1 MSIDV
6 NNESGTEVDEQ
17 AILDIARYALA
28 RMRIHPLSE
37 LSVIV
42 VDGDAM
48 EQLHVQWMDLPGP
61 TDVMSFPMD
70 ELRPPMKDEDEAP
83 QGLLGDIVLCPEVAK
98 QQGEDAPTQ
107 HSMNEELQLL
117 TVHGVLHLL
126 GYDHEEADEKA
137 EMFGLQA
144 GIVDGWRAE
153 KGLTGPS
160 AGADR
165 VMSLSLIAGA
175 VALVV
180 IAWLA
185 ACAEAGLARVSS
197 FRAEEAVRSGRRGS
211 AKLSQ
216 VAADPT
222 RYLNVALL
230 VRVACE
236 MAAAALVTYACLEEF
251 QETWQALLVAIGVM
265 VLVSYVAVGVSPRTI
280 GRQHP
285 LNTATAAAYVLLP
298 LARIMGPIPPLLI
311 LIGNALTP
319 GKGFRR
325 GPFASEAELRA
336 LVDLA
341 EKESLIEDEERRMV
355 HSVFELGD
363 TLVREVMVPRT
374 DLVVI
379 ERYKT
384 IRQAL
389 TLALRSGFS
398 RIPVVGESEDDVVG
412 VVYLKD
418 LSRKTHINRDAE
430 AELVSTAMRPAT
442 FVPDTKNAGDLL
454 REMQQL
460 RTHVAVVIDEY
471 GGTAG
476 IVTIEDILEEI
487 VGEITDEYDREVS
500 SVEEL
505 GDERFRV
512 TSRLDIGDLGE
523 LYGIEEFD
531 DEDVETVGGLLAK
544 ALGRVPIA
552 GASSLVTLPDGRA
565 LRLTAEAAAG
575 RRNKIVTVLSE
586 PVGGQEEGAG

>member
-1 MSIDV
+1 MS
-6 NNESGTEVDEQ
+6 
-17 AILDIARYALA
+17 
-28 RMRIHPLSE
+28 
-37 LSVIV
+37 
-42 VDGDAM
+42 
-48 EQLHVQWMDLPGP
+48 
-61 TDVMSFPMD
+61 
-70 ELRPPMKDEDEAP
+70 P
-83 QGLLGDIVLCPEVAK
+83 QIVL
-98 QQGEDAPTQ
+98 
-107 HSMNEELQLL
+107 
-117 TVHGVLHLL
+117 
-126 GYDHEEADEKA
+126 
-137 EMFGLQA
+137 
-144 GIVDGWRAE
+144 
-153 KGLTGPS
+153 
-160 AGADR
+160 GA
-165 VMSLSLIAGA
+165 I
-175 VALVV
+175 ALVV
-180 IAWLA
+180 VAWLA

-197 FRAEEAVRSGRRGS
+197 FRAEEAVKSGRRGG
-211 AKLSQ
+211 AKLAQ
-216 VAADPT
+216 VASDPT

-251 QETWQALLVAIGVM
+251 PGRTAEALLVAIAVM

-285 LNTATAAAYVLLP
+285 LNTATAAAYVLVP
-298 LARIMGPIPPLLI
+298 LARVMGPIPSLLI

-336 LVDLA
+336 MVDLA
-341 EKESLIEDEERRMV
+341 EQESLIEDDERRMV

-398 RIPVVGESEDDVVG
+398 RIPVTGESEDDIVG

-418 LSRKTHINRDAE
+418 LARKTHISRDAE
-430 AELVSTAMRPAT
+430 SELVSTAMRPAV

-454 REMQQL
+454 REMQKE
-460 RTHVAVVIDEY
+460 RNHVAVVIDEY

-487 VGEITDEYDREVS
+487 VGEITDEYDRELPP
-500 SVEEL
+500 VEDL
-505 GDERFRV
+505 GDDRHRV
-512 TSRLDIGDLGE
+512 TARLDITDLGE
-523 LYGIEEFD
+523 LYGLEEYD

-552 GASSLVTLPDGRA
+552 GASSVVELPDGRE

-575 RRNKIVTVLSE
+575 RRNKIVTVLVE
-586 PVGGQEEGAG
+586 PVGPADPPGEEEKPE

>member
-1 MSIDV
+1 MSV
-6 NNESGTEVDEQ
+6 QFVLG
-17 AILDIARYALA
+17 AI
-28 RMRIHPLSE
+28 
-37 LSVIV
+37 
-42 VDGDAM
+42 
-48 EQLHVQWMDLPGP
+48 
-61 TDVMSFPMD
+61 
-70 ELRPPMKDEDEAP
+70 
-83 QGLLGDIVLCPEVAK
+83 
-98 QQGEDAPTQ
+98 
-107 HSMNEELQLL
+107 
-117 TVHGVLHLL
+117 
-126 GYDHEEADEKA
+126 
-137 EMFGLQA
+137 
-144 GIVDGWRAE
+144 
-153 KGLTGPS
+153 
-160 AGADR
+160 
-165 VMSLSLIAGA
+165 
-175 VALVV
+175 ALVV
-180 IAWLA
+180 VAWLA

-197 FRAEEAVRSGRRGS
+197 FRAEEAVKSGRRGS
-211 AKLSQ
+211 ARLAQ

-236 MAAAALVTYACLEEF
+236 MAAATLVTYACLQEF
-251 QETWQALLVAIGVM
+251 PTTWEALLVALGVM

-285 LNTATAAAYVLLP
+285 IHTATAAAYVLLP
-298 LARIMGPIPPLLI
+298 LARIMGPVPSLLI

-319 GKGFRR
+319 GKGFRH

-374 DLVVI
+374 DLVTI
-379 ERYKT
+379 ERFKT

-398 RIPVVGESEDDVVG
+398 RIPVTGESEDDIIG

-418 LSRKTHINRDAE
+418 LVRKTHISRE
-430 AELVSTAMRPAT
+430 AEGDLVSTAMRPAV

-454 REMQQL
+454 REMQKE
-460 RTHVAVVIDEY
+460 RNHVAVVIDEY

-487 VGEITDEYDREVS
+487 VGEITDEYDRELPP
-500 SVEEL
+500 VEDL
-505 GDERFRV
+505 GDDRFRV
-512 TSRLDIGDLGE
+512 TARLDITDLGE
-523 LYGIEEFD
+523 LYGLEEYD

-552 GASSLVTLPDGRA
+552 GASADVRLPDGRV

-575 RRNKIVTVLSE
+575 RRNKIVTVLVE
-586 PVGGQEEGAG
+586 PVPVPVSEEEKAE

>member
-1 MSIDV
+1 
-6 NNESGTEVDEQ
+6 
-17 AILDIARYALA
+17 
-28 RMRIHPLSE
+28 
-37 LSVIV
+37 
-42 VDGDAM
+42 
-48 EQLHVQWMDLPGP
+48 
-61 TDVMSFPMD
+61 MSF
-70 ELRPPMKDEDEAP
+70 
-83 QGLLGDIVLCPEVAK
+83 Q
-98 QQGEDAPTQ
+98 
-107 HSMNEELQLL
+107 
-117 TVHGVLHLL
+117 
-126 GYDHEEADEKA
+126 
-137 EMFGLQA
+137 
-144 GIVDGWRAE
+144 
-153 KGLTGPS
+153 
-160 AGADR
+160 
-165 VMSLSLIAGA
+165 LIAGA

-180 IAWLA
+180 VAWLA
-185 ACAEAGLARVSS
+185 ACAEAGIARVSS
-197 FRAEEAVRSGRRGS
+197 FRAEEAARSGRRGS
-211 AKLSQ
+211 AKLAQ

-236 MAAAALVTYACLEEF
+236 MAAAALVTYACLNEF
-251 QETWQALLVAIGVM
+251 PKTWEALAVAIAVM

-336 LVDLA
+336 MVDLA

-374 DLVVI
+374 DLVAI
-379 ERYKT
+379 ERFKT

-398 RIPVVGESEDDVVG
+398 RIPVTGESEDDVVG
-412 VVYLKD
+412 MVYLKD
-418 LSRKTHINRDAE
+418 LARKTHINRDSE
-430 AELVSTAMRPAT
+430 SDLVSTAMRPAT

-454 REMQQL
+454 REMQQQ
-460 RTHVAVVIDEY
+460 RNHVAVVIDEY

-487 VGEITDEYDREVS
+487 VGEITDEYDRELPP
-500 SVEEL
+500 VEEL
-505 GDERFRV
+505 DAGCYRV
-512 TSRLDIGDLGE
+512 TARLDIGDLGE
-523 LYGIEEFD
+523 LFGLDEFD

-552 GASSLVTLPDGRA
+552 DASALVPLPDGRE
-565 LRLTAEAAAG
+565 LKLTAESAAG
-575 RRNKIVTVLSE
+575 RRNKIVTVLVE
-586 PVGGQEEGAG
+586 PVAPHGAEKETSG